1 MNEYRRYLVSLRNAL
16 IQCGKDFGDV
26 DPDEEDL
33 SYSELCTLSEELED
47 ILWYYSMLAVS
58 GSKFAMRG
66 YVVPLGKYFL
76 QEYRR
81 FCYQEYEEGL
91 LEYKKL
97 MAPKASLSSEKS
109 CSSVENSVK
118 FNVESKVEV
127 SPVEATD
134 EGVEFVDHGIYLE
147 DSLDEGTSWDITD
160 EDNPKAEATEGHSD
174 SSDDFESSESAYF
187 SSEGENSPKGTDG
200 DEEDDSDDLD
210 WLEELLSRES
220 SGTNTLDSASSESP
234 EVTKA
239 FKGNTSKVNEHEG
252 DISEKSHIEDNQA
265 VSWDEYFSK
274 LSGSGYLEHGAVMEE
289 IPEYDSIEGS
299 DSSGEGIWDDPSEWD
314 DESISSKSDG
324 WEDPSTW
331 DDEEVEGSDGVESEW
346 EDPSS
351 WDDKDTPSDGKG
363 TLEWDD
369 PSTWDDEEAEGEQDV
384 SSDDGWEDPS
394 EWDSEEVE
402 EPVANPESDWD
413 DPSEWGDEE
422 SNPSGGTTEWD
433 DPSEWDDEPE
443 AEVSSPAWED
453 PSEWDDEP
461 ETESSGLESDWD
473 DPSEWDSVEPEKPA
487 AAVKARGMGTEAS
500 VGKGSAS
507 VSSTIK
513 PTKKVPRDSADIL
526 TEVTNKALTSAK
538 RFLYGELKHFKK

>member
-147 DSLDEGTSWDITD
+147 DSLDEGTSWGIAD
-160 EDNPKAEATEGHSD
+160 EDNPEAEATKGHSD

-187 SSEGENSPKGTDG
+187 SSEDENSPKGTDG
-200 DEEDDSDDLD
+200 DKEDDTDNLD
-210 WLEELLSRES
+210 WLDELLSRES

-239 FKGNTSKVNEHEG
+239 FRGNTSKVNEHEG
-252 DISEKSHIEDNQA
+252 DISEKNHTEDNQA

-274 LSGSGYLEHGAVMEE
+274 LSVSGYLEHGAVMEE
-289 IPEYDSIEGS
+289 IPEYDSRNDVSESVVSWDEPLEGS
-299 DSSGEGIWDDPSEWD
+299 DSSGEGI
-314 DESISSKSDG
+314 

-351 WDDKDTPSDGKG
+351 WNEEGTSSDRKG

-369 PSTWDDEEAEGEQDV
+369 PSTWDDEEAEGEQAV
-384 SSDDGWEDPS
+384 SSNDGWEDPS
-394 EWDSEEVE
+394 EWGSEEVE
-402 EPVANPESDWD
+402 EPVANPESD
-413 DPSEWGDEE
+413 
-422 SNPSGGTTEWD
+422 
-433 DPSEWDDEPE
+433 
-443 AEVSSPAWED
+443 WED

-461 ETESSGLESDWD
+461 ETESSGLESDWN

-487 AAVKARGMGTEAS
+487 AAVKAGGMGTEAS